1 MQVFYFR
8 MYLLI
13 VIFGAYHGLIFLP
26 VALSLMGPP
35 ERTPATGENG
45 LPRTALG
52 VLFVTSMSDHSSSS
66 NTINESYDDNSGAV
80 LLKDVVFAHL
90 CTDERRQLLPRK
102 VKPKMSVASIGGV

>member
-45 LPRTALG
+45 LPNAALR
-52 VLFVTSMSDHSSSS
+52 VLLVTSLSDHSSSS
-66 NTINESYDDNSGAV
+66 NTINESYEDPSGSIHFSIA
-80 LLKDVVFAHL
+80 VFA
-90 CTDERRQLLPRK
+90 
-102 VKPKMSVASIGGV
+102 